1 MHFGH
6 HGLMSTSALVSKEQQ
21 SLNVTCH
28 VHKGMLEKIL
38 SFMPL
43 QIFLTFVRKSSV
55 ISTFSIYSFD
65 KCAVVALKN

>member
-28 VHKGMLEKIL
+28 VHKGMLEKNFKFHASADFSYFCKKI
-38 SFMPL
+38 
-43 QIFLTFVRKSSV
+43 QCNINFLYLLFW
-55 ISTFSIYSFD
+55 
-65 KCAVVALKN
+65 